1 MPTKEKNTPELVH
14 LARGAGHCPRPPP
27 APVRYTRNAMS
38 AIPFFLI
45 AVVAYLLGS
54 IPWGYLLVRAFRHQ
68 DIRSTGSGNIGAT
81 NVVRSGAKGLGALT
95 FVLDAAKGWFAVVF
109 ATGVLPMLPAR
120 WVQHDAAYTYH
131 VAVAASLAG
140 VCALLGHIAPV
151 WLGFRGG
158 KGVATAFG
166 VFLALAWPV
175 ALTSLAVFILA
186 TLMFRIVSLASILA
200 AMAVPIAAFAL
211 PPHAARG
218 WAVLTALIAGAA
230 IVILKHHANIR
241 RLLSG
246 TEYRFGK
253 RAPAA

>member
-1 MPTKEKNTPELVH
+1 MRAV
-14 LARGAGHCPRPPP
+14 
-27 APVRYTRNAMS
+27 
-38 AIPFFLI
+38 PFVLI

-54 IPWGYLLVRAFRHQ
+54 IPWGYLLVRAFRHK
-68 DIRSTGSGNIGAT
+68 DIRATGSGNIGAT

-95 FVLDAAKGWFAVVF
+95 FLLDAAKGWVAVEF
-109 ATGVLPMLPAR
+109 ATGLLPMLPAR
-120 WVQHDAAYTYH
+120 WVQHDAAYTFH
-131 VAVAASLAG
+131 VAAAASLAG
-140 VCALLGHIAPV
+140 ICALLGHMFPV

-175 ALTSLAVFILA
+175 ALTSLAVFLLA
-186 TLMFRIVSLASILA
+186 MLLFRIVSLASLLA
-200 AMAVPIAAFAL
+200 ALTVPIAAFAL

-218 WAVLTALIAGAA
+218 WAVLTTLTGGAA

-241 RLLSG
+241 RLLAG

-253 RAPAA
+253 RSAAA